1 MPPRRTRP
9 LLALAAVSFLAIAS
23 PLSARTDVRKPLAET
38 HACMPVGRY
47 CLQSN
52 VWVNL
57 HQRLVHE
64 ALYGGTPPK
73 SLAGNDLARWRQAVE
88 RYRAWLG
95 DRNPIFDH
103 ELVELNAALSR
114 TTREAL
120 PDSIPK
126 DAREVLASVMPM
138 YRKAQWK
145 ADARG
150 NRFYIQL
157 AKPLLEQAGPEII
170 AAHEK
175 AYGVAFPTRILVDV
189 TAVAGRFGAYTV
201 GQGDDAH
208 VVQSH
213 TTPGMHGFGALE
225 SLIHEPSHSIVA
237 ADWGAIGGDIAKA
250 SAATGVKPR
259 DNLWHAVLFYTA
271 GELTRRAYARRGI
284 AYTPVIAGRYD
295 GPFKGMQKPLETHWQ
310 AYLEGKVSRSE
321 AMERVLVET
330 SGGEVGR

>member
-1 MPPRRTRP
+1 MPTRRPRSS
-9 LLALAAVSFLAIAS
+9 LFLATAVLVAVAS

-38 HACMPVGRY
+38 HACTAVGRY

-73 SLAGNDLARWRQAVE
+73 SLAGDNLARWQQAVE

-95 DRNPIFDH
+95 DRNPIFDR

-114 TTREAL
+114 TTGETL
-120 PDSIPK
+120 PDSLPK
-126 DAREVLASVMPM
+126 DAAAVLASVMPM

-157 AKPLLEQAGPEII
+157 AKPLLEQAGPEVI

-201 GQGDDAH
+201 GQGDEAH

-213 TTPGMHGFGALE
+213 TTASMSGLGALE
-225 SLIHEPSHSIVA
+225 SLVHEPSHSIVA
-237 ADWGAIGGDIAKA
+237 RDWGAIGGDIAKA
-250 SAATGVKPR
+250 SEATGVKPR
-259 DNLWHAVLFYTA
+259 ENLWHAVLFYTA

-284 AYTPVIAGRYD
+284 VYTPVIAGRYD
-295 GPFKGMQKPLETHWQ
+295 GPFEGMQAALETHWQ

-321 AMERVLVET
+321 AMERVLVE
-330 SGGEVGR
+330 SSAGRVAR